1 MITPERT
8 TDVVHR
14 KEMPRTVLNFGGN
27 LKGGNVC
34 TGHGNR
40 ELHLANRSRLQFIC
54 ETMKKMYAKYFD
66 LGITLIEKY
75 EQIWVNLTDS
85 EISDICDEKLGMPK
99 GTGCNNDNLLRM
111 IKFDTIL
118 DALMKP
124 VLEVEGQEPN
134 LQAMTEF
141 RFYQHFLKE
150 IIDAEYNFLLGLKF
164 GWKPND
170 ENTSVYV
177 STKVGSLLLGMESK
191 RRLKLPMKLRV
202 TSFKK
207 LQHMLKLFIE
217 FINERIEN
225 RGEVSLGFR
234 PSPRIVL
241 EYLQQCST
249 ERSTDAGTITN
260 QARKIEDHQKKPS
273 LFIYSK
279 IHWRNIAILK
289 MMMIHSL
296 LDLDFMNKK
305 TILHKIH

>member
-1 MITPERT
+1 
-8 TDVVHR
+8 
-14 KEMPRTVLNFGGN
+14 MPRTVLNFGGN